1 MKRLKI
7 TNTHGLTI
15 TDLRIQE
22 KQENNAF
29 FRTRIMAVRLVMQ
42 GKLGKEVAEICGI
55 HRQSVSEYV
64 KRFNEG
70 GMDLLLERKM
80 APGRACFL
88 TDDQQQALKEII
100 LTSTPTDQGLGSA
113 VSWTTPVIQEYL
125 RRTYDVEMSTT
136 GVLRML
142 WRLKLSY
149 TRPTY
154 TLKKAD
160 PKKQCMFRHQITL
173 IKKNC

>member
-1 MKRLKI
+1 MKRLTI
-7 TNTHGLTI
+7 TNTHGLMV
-15 TDLRIQE
+15 TDLRTQE
-22 KQENNAF
+22 KQESNAF

-42 GKLGKEVAEICGI
+42 GKLGKEAAEICGI

-88 TDDQQQALKEII
+88 MDDQQQALKEII

-136 GVLRML
+136 GILRML

-160 PKKQCMFRHQITL
+160 SKKQRTFRHQITL